1 MDAALI
7 IAAAVLGFAG
17 LALDVADH
25 IRTRTRR
32 RRAACI
38 AHLDAVLTNRGL

>member
-1 MDAALI
+1 MDTALI
-7 IAAAVLGFAG
+7 IAAAMLGFAG

-25 IRTRTRR
+25 IRTRR
-32 RRAACI
+32 RRAACF